1 MDFLDILVGILG
13 ILIGYG
19 LGSINPSYFLGKLKG
34 IDIREEGTGNAG
46 TSNLTLVLGFHYGL
60 LAACYDTLKGIAAI
74 FIALGIGADF
84 VFAHISG
91 MAAVVGHIFPF
102 YMHFRGGQGIATA
115 TGLMLLYMFT
125 QYFIT
130 LEFFYFMLFL
140 GSIYAIF
147 YLASRKSSKK
157 SMPMV
162 FPLPVYGYMIYL
174 HYPDNPY
181 NIFSWIILA
190 FLISFGIYTAITL
203 KLFKIEN
210 ENFKSSWWRVAIRPV
225 TLLFLLFYFVYSR
238 TVALTLIGIVSLCFI
253 GLDLFRFLHKQTNV
267 LLTEKTKAIF
277 RKGEE
282 KKFSSMTIFIIST
295 FIIILL
301 FEIEIAITALV
312 FLTFGDMFAKIFGLA
327 FGQHKFFD
335 KSVEGTLAYFGTIV
349 ICGYFIYTLVDI
361 NLAILIAGG
370 VAATFSEALPLGMN
384 DNFTVPM
391 ISGSVMSAFML
402 FGF

>member
-1 MDFLDILVGILG
+1 MIFLDIIVGVLS
-13 ILIGYG
+13 ILIGYL
-19 LGSINPSYFLGKLKG
+19 LGSVNPGYLFGRLKG
-34 IDIREEGTGNAG
+34 IDIREEGSGNAG
-46 TSNLTLVLGFHYGL
+46 TSNVRIVLGFKYSVPTGI
-60 LAACYDTLKGIAAI
+60 YDTLKGIIAVFIAYTMGANIVVAQLSGYAAI
-74 FIALGIGADF
+74 I
-84 VFAHISG
+84 
-91 MAAVVGHIFPF
+91 GHIFPF
-102 YMHFRGGQGIATA
+102 YLQFRGGQGIATA

-125 QYFIT
+125 QYFVNI
-130 LEFFYFMLFL
+130 EFIFLILFL
-140 GSIYAIF
+140 AAIYIIF
-147 YLASRKSSKK
+147 YLASRTKK

-162 FPLPVYGYMIYL
+162 FTLPVYGYMIYL

-181 NIFSWIILA
+181 NIYCWIILA
-190 FLISFGIYTAITL
+190 FLISFGVYSIFAL
-203 KLFKIEN
+203 KLFKIDD

-225 TLLFLLFYFVYSR
+225 TLLFLLFYFVFSR
-238 TVALTLIGIVSLCFI
+238 TVALFLIGIVSLCFI

-267 LLTEKTKAIF
+267 LLTERTKAIF

-282 KKFSSMTIFIIST
+282 KKFSSMTIFLIST

-335 KSVEGTLAYFGTIV
+335 KSIEGSLAYLGTIV
-349 ICGYFIYTLVDI
+349 ICGYFVYNMVDI
-361 NLAILIAGG
+361 SLAVLIAGG
-370 VAATFSEALPLGMN
+370 ISATFSEALPLGMN
-384 DNFTVPM
+384 DNFTVPI

>member
-1 MDFLDILVGILG
+1 MQFLDIIVGVLSILF
-13 ILIGYG
+13 GYL
-19 LGSINPSYFLGKLKG
+19 LGSVNPGYLFGRLKG
-34 IDIREEGTGNAG
+34 IDIREEGSGNAG
-46 TSNLTLVLGFHYGL
+46 TSNVRIVLGFKYSVPTGI
-60 LAACYDTLKGIAAI
+60 YDTLKGIIAVFIAHAMGANIIVAQLSGYAAI
-74 FIALGIGADF
+74 I
-84 VFAHISG
+84 
-91 MAAVVGHIFPF
+91 GHIFPF
-102 YMHFRGGQGIATA
+102 YLQFRGGQGIATA

-125 QYFIT
+125 HYFVNF
-130 LEFFYFMLFL
+130 EFLYLILFL
-140 GSIYAIF
+140 ACIYVIF
-147 YLASRKSSKK
+147 YLASRVKK

-162 FPLPVYGYMIYL
+162 FTLPVYGYMIYL
-174 HYPDNPY
+174 HYPNNPY
-181 NIFSWIILA
+181 NIFCWIILV
-190 FLISFGIYTAITL
+190 FLISFGIYSIFAL

-225 TLLFLLFYFVYSR
+225 TLLFLLFYFVFSR
-238 TVALTLIGIVSLCFI
+238 MVALMLIGIVSLCFI
-253 GLDLFRFLHKQTNV
+253 GLDLFRFLHKQTNI

-282 KKFSSMTIFIIST
+282 KKFSSMTIFLIST

-335 KSVEGTLAYFGTIV
+335 KSIEGSLAYLGTIV
-349 ICGYFIYTLVDI
+349 ICGYFVYNMVDI
-361 NLAILIAGG
+361 SLAILIAGG
-370 VAATFSEALPLGMN
+370 ISATFSEALPLGMN
-384 DNFTVPM
+384 DNFTVPI

>member
-1 MDFLDILVGILG
+1 MQFLDIIVGVLSILF
-13 ILIGYG
+13 GYL
-19 LGSINPSYFLGKLKG
+19 LGSVNPGYLFGRLKG
-34 IDIREEGTGNAG
+34 IDIREEGSGNAG
-46 TSNLTLVLGFHYGL
+46 TSNVRIVLGFKYSVPTGI
-60 LAACYDTLKGIAAI
+60 YDTLKGIIAVFIAHAMGANIIVAQLSGYAAI
-74 FIALGIGADF
+74 I
-84 VFAHISG
+84 
-91 MAAVVGHIFPF
+91 GHIFPF
-102 YMHFRGGQGIATA
+102 YLQFRGGQGIATA

-125 QYFIT
+125 QYFVNF
-130 LEFFYFMLFL
+130 EFLYLILFL
-140 GSIYAIF
+140 ACIYVIF
-147 YLASRKSSKK
+147 YLASRVKK

-162 FPLPVYGYMIYL
+162 FTLPVYGYMIYL
-174 HYPDNPY
+174 HYPNNPY
-181 NIFSWIILA
+181 NIFCWIILV
-190 FLISFGIYTAITL
+190 FLISFGIYSIFAL

-225 TLLFLLFYFVYSR
+225 TLLFLLFYFVFSR
-238 TVALTLIGIVSLCFI
+238 MVALMLIGIVSLCFI
-253 GLDLFRFLHKQTNV
+253 GLDLFRFLHKQTNI

-282 KKFSSMTIFIIST
+282 KKFSSMTIFLIST

-335 KSVEGTLAYFGTIV
+335 KSIEGSLAYLGTIV
-349 ICGYFIYTLVDI
+349 ICGYFVYNMVDI
-361 NLAILIAGG
+361 SLAILIAGG
-370 VAATFSEALPLGMN
+370 ISATFSEALPLGMN
-384 DNFTVPM
+384 DNFTVPI